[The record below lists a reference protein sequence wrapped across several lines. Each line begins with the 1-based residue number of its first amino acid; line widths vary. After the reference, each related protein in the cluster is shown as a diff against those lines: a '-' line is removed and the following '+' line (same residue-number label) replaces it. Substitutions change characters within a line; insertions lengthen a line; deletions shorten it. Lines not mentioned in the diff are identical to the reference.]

1 MFKRRKKKPS
11 ISSPL
16 NFEHRIHAGFDLS
29 SGKFVGLPQQ
39 WASVIENQK
48 SSNDKRRSVSA
59 EGVEFINNWSQP
71 ESRSN
76 SVDPS
81 NYSQSELS
89 QLKKVVRGNQNSN
102 QDFTLNSLSSS
113 SLNQSYPY
121 GGSLNSL
128 TIHFPASNVQ
138 QSLSNSLNWI
148 HYPLKQSS
156 SVQLNPS
163 SYLNDSVSNPHHTLS
178 LDQSTALNQPTAFN
192 EPSLPQLNRLNA
204 NQAVRTYSPI
214 GGNSAPAKSPLAS
227 LSSQFNSLSVN
238 SGHLANASLNSQPMD
253 RSVNSVS
260 SVLINPSLIHASS
273 HGNPTVHLQAAN
285 LNQSQ
290 ELVKPPNP
298 EQYYR
303 LSPYQRHLFNQL
315 PPQIQHQFF
324 LLPYPQ
330 QQRLLQAVLE
340 KQQSP
345 QHQLQ
350 LKLRQERQYQYLQEK
365 ERERQLQ
372 LLIAQKQNQQKL
384 KEYQAV
390 SPNGGGNLNN
400 QQTPIGIQR
409 IPNSHPSLS
418 TNSSAIT
425 PTNHLSFDQL
435 RFALSTICE
444 EQNPIG
450 QFEFLRKIADG
461 STASIYLC
469 KNKYFS
475 SQLGGSRSQV
485 NQSELVVIKKM
496 DLEKQKKRELL
507 LNEIAI
513 MRDYRHANIVGMIN
527 TYLVFNEVWL
537 VLEFADGGILTDVI
551 IAKKM
556 SEAQIATVC
565 IQILNALAFLH
576 ANNVLHRDLKSDS
589 ILLCSDG
596 R

>member
-16 NFEHRIHAGFDLS
+16 NFEHRIHAGYDLS
-29 SGKFVGLPQQ
+29 SGKFVGLPLQ

-48 SSNDKRRSVSA
+48 NDKRRSIST
-59 EGVEFINNWSQP
+59 EKELDNNSSQND
-71 ESRSN
+71 SRSN

-81 NYSQSELS
+81 NYSQSELNE
-89 QLKKVVRGNQNSN
+89 LKKVVRGSQNSN
-102 QDFTLNSLSSS
+102 QDFTLNSLSSN

-121 GGSLNSL
+121 GGSLNS
-128 TIHFPASNVQ
+128 INFPTSNVQ

-148 HYPLKQSS
+148 HYPLKQNS
-156 SVQLNPS
+156 SVN
-163 SYLNDSVSNPHHTLS
+163 LNDSGNPQLNQS
-178 LDQSTALNQPTAFN
+178 LGQSTALNQPN
-192 EPSLPQLNRLNA
+192 LPRLTMS
-204 NQAVRTYSPI
+204 NQAIHVYSPI
-214 GGNSAPAKSPLAS
+214 AAPAKHPLTS
-227 LSSQFNSLSVN
+227 LNNQFNNLSIN
-238 SGHLANASLNSQPMD
+238 SDQLIKVSLNGQPMNQ
-253 RSVNSVS
+253 SINSTNPS
-260 SVLINPSLIHASS
+260 INPSL
-273 HGNPTVHLQAAN
+273 VHLSPLANQTANSSPGNQTTN

-290 ELVKPPNP
+290 ELVGQPNP

-303 LSPYQRHLFNQL
+303 LSPYQRFLYNQL

-324 LLPYPQ
+324 SLPYPQ
-330 QQRLLQAVLE
+330 QQRLLQTVLE

-384 KEYQAV
+384 KEHQATSPTGQGGSIFQQTIGAQNIPAIQPS
-390 SPNGGGNLNN
+390 SPNKPINLLEAAHK
-400 QQTPIGIQR
+400 Q
-409 IPNSHPSLS
+409 SF
-418 TNSSAIT
+418 
-425 PTNHLSFDQL
+425 SFDQL
-435 RFALSTICE
+435 RSALSTICDE
-444 EQNPIG
+444 KNPIG
-450 QFEFLRKIADG
+450 QFDFLRKIADG
-461 STASIYLC
+461 STSSIYLC
-469 KNKYFS
+469 KPKYLANPASKSPANKH
-475 SQLGGSRSQV
+475 
-485 NQSELVVIKKM
+485 ELLVIKKM
-496 DLEKQKKRELL
+496 DLEKQKRRELL
-507 LNEIAI
+507 FSEVAI
-513 MRDYRHANIVGMIN
+513 MLNARHPNIVSMLN
-527 TYLVFNEVWL
+527 AYLVFNELWL

-576 ANNVLHRDLKSDS
+576 SKLVLHRDIKSDS

>member
-48 SSNDKRRSVSA
+48 SSNDKRRSMSA
-59 EGVEFINNWSQP
+59 GGELDIASQND
-71 ESRSN
+71 SRSN

-81 NYSQSELS
+81 NYSQTELN

-102 QDFTLNSLSSS
+102 QDFTLNSLSS
-113 SLNQSYPY
+113 NQSYPY

-128 TIHFPASNVQ
+128 TLNFPGSNVQ

-148 HYPLKQSS
+148 HYPLKPSS
-156 SVQLNPS
+156 SVQLNAS
-163 SYLNDSVSNPHHTLS
+163 NLNNSVNSPQPAIS
-178 LDQSTALNQPTAFN
+178 LNQSAISQSTASHQPNTFN
-192 EPSLPQLNRLNA
+192 PSNLPQLTRLNV
-204 NQAVRTYSPI
+204 NQPVRTYSPI
-214 GGNSAPAKSPLAS
+214 GSNATPVKSPLAA
-227 LSSQFNSLSVN
+227 LSNQFNNLSIN
-238 SGHLANASLNSQPMD
+238 SGQLANASLNSQSMD
-253 RSVNSVS
+253 QSVNSVS
-260 SVLINPSLIHASS
+260 SALTNPSLIQSS
-273 HGNPTVHLQAAN
+273 PHGNSTIYIQATN

-290 ELVKPPNP
+290 ELVKQPNP

-324 LLPYPQ
+324 NLPYPQ
-330 QQRLLQAVLE
+330 QQRLLQAVVE

-372 LLIAQKQNQQKL
+372 LLIAQKQKL
-384 KEYQAV
+384 KE
-390 SPNGGGNLNN
+390 SPNGGSNLIN

-409 IPNSHPSLS
+409 IPNSHPNLS
-418 TNSSAIT
+418 TSSSAIT
-425 PTNHLSFDQL
+425 PGNLLDPSQKQSLSFDQL

-469 KNKYFS
+469 KNKYFT
-475 SQLGGSRSQV
+475 SQLGNSRSQA

-496 DLEKQKKRELL
+496 DLEKQKRRELL

-513 MRDYRHANIVGMIN
+513 MQDYRHANIVRMMN

-537 VLEFADGGILTDVI
+537 VMEFADGGILTDVI

-565 IQILNALAFLH
+565 IQILNALTFLH
-576 ANNVLHRDLKSDS
+576 ANNVLHRDIKSDS